1 MIKTIGYLFI
11 GILAFIVFFTPARNF
26 MNNLLHKDKAELR
39 EGQVIG
45 SIDGYNPR
53 VEEIQE
59 ILQKAGFEPGSLDG
73 RMGAQT
79 RAAIRK
85 FQKEKGLRANAKI
98 DSATYLALK
107 REKEDAANILKAE
120 HLNSDDREV
129 MREAGSEKT
138 KIQDEVLSYRL
149 ESQDRA
155 KQIQS
160 ALKNAGFYQGP
171 IDGKIGHKTKEA
183 IIKFQKANGLKADGI
198 VGKRTSAELNK
209 HLSR

>member
-1 MIKTIGYLFI
+1 MIKAIGYLFI

-59 ILQKAGFEPGSLDG
+59 ILQKAGFEPGPLDG

-85 FQKEKGLRANAKI
+85 FQKEKGLKANAKI
-98 DSATYLALK
+98 DSATYLALN
-107 REKEDAANILKAE
+107 REKEDAAHIFKAE

-155 KQIQS
+155 KQIQT
-160 ALKNAGFYQGP
+160 ALKNAGFYKGQ
-171 IDGKIGHKTKEA
+171 IDGKIGPQTKRA
-183 IIKFQKANGLKADGI
+183 IKDFQKANKLNPDGVVGLKTWEEL
-198 VGKRTSAELNK
+198 KRYLKN
-209 HLSR
+209 